1 MTETSVVQQATALE
15 HKFKTWLIRSTRMK
29 FNIGIKEIVF
39 TRYPILILIL
49 LPWDLPIT
57 TVALLLCSYT
67 ESRASYWST
76 DLSIYVSMLPGY
88 VSQSRFNN
96 KDATSEEDVVASIMD
111 FKLFR

>member
-49 LPWDLPIT
+49 FHGSSNYYGRSACESSHHIRFHIT
-57 TVALLLCSYT
+57 EDITFRYV
-67 ESRASYWST
+67 
-76 DLSIYVSMLPGY
+76 VSMSPLMVG
-88 VSQSRFNN
+88 S
-96 KDATSEEDVVASIMD
+96 
-111 FKLFR
+111 